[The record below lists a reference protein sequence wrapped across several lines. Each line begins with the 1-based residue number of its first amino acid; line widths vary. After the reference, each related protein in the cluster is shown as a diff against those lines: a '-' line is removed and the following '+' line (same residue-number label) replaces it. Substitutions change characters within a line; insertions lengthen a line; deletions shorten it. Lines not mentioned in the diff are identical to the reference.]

1 VHIEVESAQQTSN
14 ETGSSRGHRHDEAER
29 ETTFEIR
36 NVRRGRRLHRTWT
49 EEELVTAV
57 ACLPEQLFSSE
68 VSLRIVTG
76 ECTVSSYL

>member
-1 VHIEVESAQQTSN
+1 MHIEVEIAQQTSN

-36 NVRRGRRLHRTWT
+36 NVRMGRRLHRTWT

-57 ACLPEQLFSSE
+57 AYLPEPLFLSE
-68 VSLRIVTG
+68 GSLRLVTG
-76 ECTVSSYL
+76 